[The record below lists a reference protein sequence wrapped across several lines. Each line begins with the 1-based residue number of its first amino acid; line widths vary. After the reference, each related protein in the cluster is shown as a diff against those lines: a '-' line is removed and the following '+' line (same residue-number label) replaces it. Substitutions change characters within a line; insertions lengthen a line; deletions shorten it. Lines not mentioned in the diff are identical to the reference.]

1 MRPFLACS
9 ALVGLVALLGPAA
22 AWARPS
28 GFEPAVRSAIFYY
41 AWYGTPKKDGDFR
54 HWQQNGAEPP
64 RRIASAYYPARGA
77 YSSADALVVSAQM
90 QEIAAAGVDQVV
102 ISWWGRGSA
111 EDVRFGSVARA
122 ARAAGLKPAAHIEPY
137 GDRDPDSVGQ
147 DIAYLRAYG
156 VSDVYV
162 FGAADRPGSDWAAM
176 NDRVAP
182 PVRVFAQTGQ
192 VGVAAAG
199 RFDGVYTYDIVTW
212 NGAKFRRICGQA
224 QAAGL
229 LCAPSVG
236 PGFDARRAAGVLQL
250 KPRADGSTY
259 DRMWS
264 AALRSR
270 PELVTITSYNEW
282 HEGTQIE
289 PARARPG
296 YASYDGAWGRR
307 GAGAERAYLDRTA
320 LWVARLEQRG
330 R

>member
-1 MRPFLACS
+1 MRLFLAFS
-9 ALVGLVALLGPAA
+9 ALAGLLALAPAA

-41 AWYGTPKKDGDFR
+41 AWYGTPKRDGSFR

-64 RRIASAYYPARGA
+64 RRIASAYYPARGV

-111 EDVRFGSVARA
+111 EDVRFGPVARA
-122 ARAAGLKPAAHIEPY
+122 TRAAGLVPAAHIEPY
-137 GDRDPDSVGQ
+137 GDRDPGSVEQ
-147 DIAYLRAYG
+147 DIAYLRGYG
-156 VSDVYV
+156 VRDFYV
-162 FGAADRPGSDWAAM
+162 FGAADRPGSDWAEM
-176 NDRVAP
+176 NDRVVS
-182 PVRVFAQTGQ
+182 PVRVFAQTGR

-212 NGAKFRRICGQA
+212 NGAKFRRICRQA
-224 QAAGL
+224 EAAGL

-236 PGFDARRAAGVLQL
+236 PGFDARRAAGVPEL
-250 KPRADGSTY
+250 KPRDGGSTY

-270 PELVTITSYNEW
+270 AELVTITSYNEW

-307 GAGAERAYLDRTA
+307 GADAERAYLDRTA
-320 LWVARLEQRG
+320 LWVARLEQRS

>member
-1 MRPFLACS
+1 MRPLLALS
-9 ALVGLVALLGPAA
+9 ALAGLLALAPAA
-22 AWARPS
+22 GARPS
-28 GFEPAVRSAIFYY
+28 GYEPAVRSAIFYY
-41 AWYGTPKKDGDFR
+41 AWYGTPRKDGGFR
-54 HWQQNGAEPP
+54 HWQQNGAQPP

-102 ISWWGRGSA
+102 ISWWGRGST
-111 EDVRFGSVARA
+111 EDARFGSVAGA
-122 ARAAGLKPAAHIEPY
+122 ARAAGLVPAAHVEPY
-137 GDRDPDSVGQ
+137 GDRDPDSVAQ

-156 VSDVYV
+156 VSDFYV
-162 FGAADRPGSDWAAM
+162 FGAAERPGRDWAAM
-176 NDRVAP
+176 NDGVASP
-182 PVRVFAQTGQ
+182 LRVFAQTGR
-192 VGVAAAG
+192 VGEAAAG

-212 NGAKFRRICGQA
+212 SGAKFQRICRQA
-224 QAAGL
+224 KAAGL

-236 PGFDARRAAGVLQL
+236 PGFDARRAAGIKSL
-250 KPRADGSTY
+250 KPRHDGSTY

-270 PELVTITSYNEW
+270 AELVTITSYNEW

-289 PARARPG
+289 PARVRPG

-307 GAGAERAYLDRTA
+307 GADAERAYLDRTA
-320 LWVARLEQRG
+320 FWVTRLEQRG

>member
-1 MRPFLACS
+1 MRPLLALS
-9 ALVGLVALLGPAA
+9 ALVGLLALAPAS

-41 AWYGTPKKDGDFR
+41 AWYGTPKRDGSFR

-90 QEIAAAGVDQVV
+90 QEIAAAGIDQVV

-111 EDVRFGSVARA
+111 EDARFGWVARA
-122 ARAAGLKPAAHIEPY
+122 VRAAGLVPAAHIEPY
-137 GDRDPDSVGQ
+137 GDRDPDSVAQ
-147 DIAYLRAYG
+147 DIAYLRWYG
-156 VSDVYV
+156 VRDFYV

-176 NDRVAP
+176 NDRAAP
-182 PVRVFAQTGQ
+182 PLRVFAQTGR

-212 NGAKFRRICGQA
+212 NGAKFQRICGQA
-224 QAAGL
+224 LAAGL

-236 PGFDARRAAGVLQL
+236 PGFDARRAAGVREL
-250 KPRADGSTY
+250 KARDDGATY

-270 PELVTITSYNEW
+270 AKLVTITSYNEW

-307 GAGAERAYLDRTA
+307 GADAERAYLDRTA
-320 LWVARLEQRG
+320 FWVARLEQRG

>member
-1 MRPFLACS
+1 MRPFLACF
-9 ALVGLVALLGPAA
+9 ALVGLLAVLAPAV

-41 AWYGTPKKDGDFR
+41 AWYGTPKRDGSFL

-77 YSSADALVVSAQM
+77 YSSADRLVVSAQM
-90 QEIAAAGVDQVV
+90 REIAAAGVDQIV

-137 GDRDPDSVGQ
+137 GGRDPDSVGQ

-156 VSDVYV
+156 VSDFYV
-162 FGAADRPGSDWAAM
+162 FGAVDRPGGDWAVM

-182 PVRVFAQTGQ
+182 PLRVFAQTGQ

-199 RFDGVYTYDIVTW
+199 RFEGVYTYDIVTW
-212 NGAKFRRICGQA
+212 NGAKFQRICGQA

-236 PGFDARRAAGVLQL
+236 PGFDARRAAGVPQL
-250 KPRADGSTY
+250 KLRADGSTY
-259 DRMWS
+259 DGMWS

-270 PELVTITSYNEW
+270 PDLVTITSYNEW

-296 YASYDGAWGRR
+296 YASYDRAWGRR
-307 GAGAERAYLDRTA
+307 GADAERAYLDRTA
-320 LWVARLEQRG
+320 FWVVRLEQRG

>member
-1 MRPFLACS
+1 MRPFLAFS
-9 ALVGLVALLGPAA
+9 ALAGILALAPAA

-41 AWYGTPKKDGDFR
+41 AWYGTPKRDGSFL

-64 RRIASAYYPARGA
+64 QRIASAYYPARGA

-90 QEIAAAGVDQVV
+90 REIAATGVDQVV

-111 EDVRFGSVARA
+111 EDARFGPVARA
-122 ARAAGLKPAAHIEPY
+122 VRAAGLVPAAHIEPY
-137 GDRDPDSVGQ
+137 GDRDPGSVEQ
-147 DIAYLRAYG
+147 DIAYLRGYG
-156 VSDVYV
+156 VRDFYV
-162 FGAADRPGSDWAAM
+162 FGAADRPGSEWAAL
-176 NDRVAP
+176 NERVAP
-182 PVRVFAQTGQ
+182 PLRVFAQTGR

-212 NGAKFRRICGQA
+212 NGAKFRRICEQA
-224 QAAGL
+224 RAAGL

-236 PGFDARRAAGVLQL
+236 PGFDARRAAGVPEL
-250 KPRADGSTY
+250 KPRAEGATY

-264 AALRSR
+264 AALGSGAQ
-270 PELVTITSYNEW
+270 LVTITSYNEW

-296 YASYDGAWGRR
+296 YASYDRAWGRR
-307 GAGAERAYLDRTA
+307 GAHAERAYLDRTA

>member
-1 MRPFLACS
+1 MRPFLAFW
-9 ALVGLVALLGPAA
+9 ALAGLLALAPAA

-41 AWYGTPKKDGDFR
+41 AWYGTPKQDGGFQ

-90 QEIAAAGVDQVV
+90 QEIAAAGIDQVV

-111 EDVRFGSVARA
+111 EDARFGPVARA
-122 ARAAGLKPAAHIEPY
+122 VRAAGLVPAAHIEPY
-137 GDRDPDSVGQ
+137 GDRDPDSVAQ
-147 DIAYLRAYG
+147 DIAYLRGYG
-156 VSDVYV
+156 VRDFYV
-162 FGAADRPGSDWAAM
+162 FGAADRPASDWAAM
-176 NDRVAP
+176 NDRITAP
-182 PVRVFAQTGQ
+182 LRVFAQTGR

-199 RFDGVYTYDIVTW
+199 RFDGVYTYDFVTW
-212 NGAKFRRICGQA
+212 NGAKFRRICWQA
-224 QAAGL
+224 HAAGL

-236 PGFDARRAAGVLQL
+236 PGFDARRAAGVREL
-250 KPRADGSTY
+250 KARDNGATY

-264 AALRSR
+264 AVLRSR
-270 PELVTITSYNEW
+270 AKLVTITSYNEW

-307 GAGAERAYLDRTA
+307 GRDAERAYLDRTA
-320 LWVARLEQRG
+320 FWVARLEQRG